1 MMIRT
6 AILAMSLAFG
16 GPALAAPVSDDATI
30 VVRIDDLNLAS
41 ASGRETLDAR
51 VMTAARR
58 LCRSDLRG
66 TNELALQS
74 QCIAGA
80 LAGAKVQSERAI
92 AEAGRGVQL
101 AALPITAARQIRE

>member
-16 GPALAAPVSDDATI
+16 GSALAAPVSDDATI
-30 VVRIDDLNLAS
+30 VVCIDDLNLAS

-80 LAGAKVQSERAI
+80 LASARAQSERAI
-92 AEAGRGVQL
+92 AEVGRGAQL

>member
-1 MMIRT
+1 MMIRS
-6 AILAMSLAFG
+6 AALALSLAFG
-16 GPALAAPVSDDATI
+16 GSALAAPVSDEATI

-41 ASGRETLDAR
+41 ASGREILDAR

-74 QCIAGA
+74 QCIASA
-80 LAGAKVQSERAI
+80 LASAKAQSERAI
-92 AEAGRGVQL
+92 AEADRGVQL
-101 AALPITAARQIRE
+101 AALPVKATR